1 MKKLFLVAPIGLIAI
16 SVSAADS
23 DAKAEVNAAARQLA
37 DKPNYSWTSTPKSEG
52 TGVNLRQ
59 GPLEGWAEK
68 GGFAYCKLTVNDNNI
83 ETAFKGTKSA
93 IKREAVWESADE
105 LEGDNAW
112 IASRLRA
119 FKLPPQEAAD
129 LLTKTGELKKGDDG
143 LYSGDLTA
151 EGVKEII
158 SRWRRGQS
166 TPTGAKGWVK
176 FWVKDGL
183 LTKYEFNVQGKV
195 TSGDDQR
202 EIEINRT
209 ATIEIKDV
217 GSTRVSVPEEAKKK
231 LS

>member
-1 MKKLFLVAPIGLIAI
+1 MKKLFLVAPVSLIAI
-16 SVSAADS
+16 SVSAAEA
-23 DAKAEVNAAARQLA
+23 DAKAEIKAAAKQLA
-37 DKPNYSWTSTPKSEG
+37 DKANYSWTSTPKSEG
-52 TGVNLRQ
+52 AGVSLRQ
-59 GPLEGWAEK
+59 GPLEGQAEK

-93 IKREAVWESADE
+93 IKRESVWESADE

-119 FKLPPQEAAD
+119 FKLPPQEAED
-129 LLTKTGELKKGDDG
+129 LLSKTKELKKGDGG
-143 LYSGDLTA
+143 LYSGDLT
-151 EGVKEII
+151 EDGVREII
-158 SRWRRGQS
+158 SRWLRGQS
-166 TPTGAKGWVK
+166 TPTGTKGWAK

-195 TSGDDQR
+195 TTGDDQR
-202 EIEINRT
+202 EVEINRT

-217 GSTRVSVPEEAKKK
+217 GSTKVSVPEEAKKK